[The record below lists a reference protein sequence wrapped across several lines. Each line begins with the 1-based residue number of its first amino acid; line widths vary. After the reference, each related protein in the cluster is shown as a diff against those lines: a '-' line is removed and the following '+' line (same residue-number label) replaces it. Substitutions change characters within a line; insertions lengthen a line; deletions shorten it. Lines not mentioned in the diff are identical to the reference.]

1 MSSINCFKLSAVA
14 HQAKAV
20 STVDSSSL
28 SSLLALILRYGFDV
42 EIIEVANRTVIEV
55 YVSDIGSDE
64 RRQPSHSE
72 IITGRRTQG
81 VVSGVLGQN
90 ITFCI
95 SRNLRSLNS
104 YCVI

>member
-55 YVSDIGSDE
+55 YVSDIGVMRDGN
-64 RRQPSHSE
+64 PHSE

-90 ITFCI
+90 ITFAFPVT
-95 SRNLRSLNS
+95 LGA
-104 YCVI
+104 